1 MICAID
7 FSKAFNHLNHNI
19 LITALSDMGVP
30 GWLLHIVMGFLSERV
45 MLHKFKGET
54 SGTKSL
60 PGGGPQGTLLGLLLF
75 LVLINFCGFDN
86 DCNIGEK
93 ITNPKNKFKPETFH
107 AKFVDDLTIAESFNI
122 KESVIPNPDRV
133 LPDTYHARLGQQL
146 DPQKSQTY
154 EQIKQIQDYSEDMEM
169 KLNFSKTKFMLFN
182 PTINFD
188 FVPDF
193 KVEGEQIET
202 LDEMKLL
209 GLVLSND
216 LSWKANT
223 ANMTK
228 KAYKKLWMIKR
239 LKLNGA
245 TYEDLTDVY
254 VKQVRSILE
263 FGTPV
268 WNSNLTQEDVFDIE
282 RVQKSFLHIA
292 LENMYMSALYG
303 CMPITF

>member
-1 MICAID
+1 
-7 FSKAFNHLNHNI
+7 
-19 LITALSDMGVP
+19 
-30 GWLLHIVMGFLSERV
+30 
-45 MLHKFKGET
+45 
-54 SGTKSL
+54 
-60 PGGGPQGTLLGLLLF
+60 
-75 LVLINFCGFDN
+75 
-86 DCNIGEK
+86 
-93 ITNPKNKFKPETFH
+93 
-107 AKFVDDLTIAESFNI
+107 
-122 KESVIPNPDRV
+122 
-133 LPDTYHARLGQQL
+133 
-146 DPQKSQTY
+146 
-154 EQIKQIQDYSEDMEM
+154 MEM

-209 GLVLSND
+209 GLVLSNE

-254 VKQVRSILE
+254 VKQVRSILD

-268 WNSNLTQEDVFDIE
+268 WNSNLKQEDVLDIE

-292 LENMYMSALYG
+292 LGNMYINYESALDRMNLETLKERRTNICSNFAIPASKQSKHG
-303 CMPITF
+303 KWFTRTDLILGA